1 MSRKRGLC
9 GMSRDGRLCDILM
22 YSWYAY
28 AARAAQSKFLML
40 RSHPFTEILDKKNI
54 SESYEKLSGGRKWG
68 RREPSIFSPKSI
80 VEKICP
86 IKRRMP
92 SFYFSP

>member
-22 YSWYAY
+22 YSWYV
-28 AARAAQSKFLML
+28 ARAAQSKFLML
-40 RSHPFTEILDKKNI
+40 RSHPFTETLDKENI

-68 RREPSIFSPKSI
+68 RREPSIFNPKSI

-86 IKRRMP
+86 LKRRMP
-92 SFYFSP
+92 SFDFSP

>member
-9 GMSRDGRLCDILM
+9 RMSRDGRLSDILM
-22 YSWYAY
+22 YSWY

-40 RSHPFTEILDKKNI
+40 RSHPFTETLDKENI

-68 RREPSIFSPKSI
+68 RRCENRVLPSQMNGRTGTTLKNSSG
-80 VEKICP
+80 
-86 IKRRMP
+86 
-92 SFYFSP
+92 